1 MQATEILVNL
11 IPSLGAVLGVW
22 MKMSNDVT
30 QLKSRIYNLENDHVE
45 TKQLLKEIHESV
57 VQIRLMLAKKGI
69 E

>member
-1 MQATEILVNL
+1 MQATETLVNL

-45 TKQLLKEIHESV
+45 TKQLLKEVHVCV
-57 VQIRLMLAKKGI
+57 VSIRLMLAKKGI
-69 E
+69 D